1 MYGLLYSAI
10 FTGLTWFLKTVVIKF
25 VLFAGLYFVVHEF
38 IGFIGEKLPT
48 FAGFDELFGG
58 LPAGLWY
65 FLDIMQFPSGF
76 SMVLSAYLLR
86 FMVRRVPFLG

>member
-25 VLFAGLYFVVHEF
+25 VL
-38 IGFIGEKLPT
+38 
-48 FAGFDELFGG
+48 
-58 LPAGLWY
+58 PAGLWY

-76 SMVLSAYLLR
+76 SMILSAYLLR